1 MYGTGFTQQSLQRW
15 FFRKPKL
22 NYKNISEF
30 TNSVWADIEETSEQ
44 VEQKISLM
52 SPDGQAEEND
62 DIEYAALKEEHVALI
77 NQVRRVNMLVN
88 DILE

>member
-1 MYGTGFTQQSLQRW
+1 
-15 FFRKPKL
+15 
-22 NYKNISEF
+22 
-30 TNSVWADIEETSEQ
+30 
-44 VEQKISLM
+44 M